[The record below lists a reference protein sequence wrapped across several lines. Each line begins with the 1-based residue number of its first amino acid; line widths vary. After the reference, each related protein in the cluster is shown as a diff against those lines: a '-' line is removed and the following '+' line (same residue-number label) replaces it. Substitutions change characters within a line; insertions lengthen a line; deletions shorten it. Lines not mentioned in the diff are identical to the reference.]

1 VAKNYLT
8 EDELFRLNRMV
19 SAFFDL
25 AEIKAS
31 EHIAMKMSDWIAEL
45 DKFAE
50 NYGKGVLRDAG
61 SMSHDKALEK
71 AEQEYK
77 KYQAKTLSP
86 VETSYLENIKA
97 LQKKVE
103 KSTKVKTPKK

>member
-1 VAKNYLT
+1 
-8 EDELFRLNRMV
+8 MV

-31 EHIAMKMSDWIAEL
+31 EHIQMKMTDWVTEL

-50 NYGKGVLRDAG
+50 NYGKGVLQGAG
-61 SMSHDKALEK
+61 SISHDRAIKK

-86 VETSYLENIKA
+86 VETAYLENIKA

-103 KSTKVKTPKK
+103 KAPKAKIPKKQ